1 MSSKILFGILGLV
14 LGVCAIACQRDDG
27 AYEAANQSDCLPAL
41 KMVDQNGKLLELAS
55 LKGKFVLVDFLYTSC
70 PGACLMLT
78 QKMSTIAQS
87 LGPILGRDITL
98 LSVDIDPEH
107 DGPAQLEHY
116 VHRQDAQFPGWR
128 FVTGQPA
135 TIDLVLRNFQL
146 RRQREADGSVAHV
159 EGIFLLGPDGKER
172 REYDGKIVRAGIIE
186 REIRQSLALARQS
199 ASP

>member
-1 MSSKILFGILGLV
+1 MFSKVLFGIFGLM
-14 LGVCAIACQRDDG
+14 LGVCAIACQREYG
-27 AYEAANQSDCLPAL
+27 AYDAANQSDCLPAL
-41 KMVDQNGKLLELAS
+41 KLVDQNGKLLELAS

-78 QKMSTIAQS
+78 QKMSMIAQS
-87 LGPILGRDITL
+87 LGPALGRDITL

-107 DGPAQLEHY
+107 DGPTQLKHY
-116 VHRQDAQFPGWR
+116 MRRQDAQFPGWR

-159 EGIFLLGPDGKER
+159 EGLFLLGPDGKER

-186 REIRQSLALARQS
+186 REIQRSLARQS